1 MRTLYPAEYAV
12 HSEVVHLPVVILGG
26 VSLGSIQQELVLRPK
41 CEPVVGEDTGGV
53 VQREYD
59 QHHHRGQDPHPP
71 TVLRE
76 HRPLHLQDT
85 KNSDSAFSMDIY
97 QPNKVPNY
105 NQSPISTCPSCDTSS
120 EVNFWC

>member
-26 VSLGSIQQELVLRPK
+26 VSLRSIQQELVLRPK

-85 KNSDSAFSMDIY
+85 KTGIQHSAWTFTNQIKY
-97 QPNKVPNY
+97 Q
-105 NQSPISTCPSCDTSS
+105 TTTSLR
-120 EVNFWC
+120 